1 MRKLLRLIKNFLICL
16 KTGSKPIQ
24 VSVSQIVYEKMF
36 EEKHILV
43 TGGTSGI
50 GLEIAKK
57 FLSLGAKVTITGRNI
72 DKLNAIKKEIQNE
85 SLFVTEWDISST
97 NIIDEKVDEIIEKM
111 GKIDILIN
119 NSGIYAPNNFF
130 DTDEKLFDEIMNT
143 NLKGLFFTS
152 KKIAEYFIKNSIKGK
167 IINISSITSIT
178 GASIPYGISKWG
190 VRGLTQGLA
199 RDLIKHGI
207 VVNAVAP
214 GVVATAINPELS
226 TGENMYRAGALSK
239 RASTVEEIAEITIF
253 LCSASA
259 TNIIGQTIVCDG
271 GETLI

>member
-16 KTGSKPIQ
+16 KTGSKPVQ
-24 VSVSQIVYEKMF
+24 VSVSQIAYEKLF

-50 GLEIAKK
+50 GFEIAKK

-72 DKLNAIKKEIQNE
+72 NKLDSIKKDINNPN
-85 SLFVTEWDISST
+85 LIVVEWDISNSK
-97 NIIDEKVDEIIEKM
+97 IIDEKINETIEKM

-167 IINISSITSIT
+167 IINISSVRSIQG
-178 GASIPYGISKWG
+178 GAEPYGISKWG

-199 RDLIKHGI
+199 RDLAKYGI

-214 GVVATAINPELS
+214 GITATGINGINIEKNAYTSSSLDKRVALPQ
-226 TGENMYRAGALSK
+226 
-239 RASTVEEIAEITIF
+239 EIAEIVTF
-253 LCSASA
+253 LSSNAA
-259 TNIIGQTIVCDG
+259 NHIIGQTIVCDG

>member
-1 MRKLLRLIKNFLICL
+1 MRKLLRFIKNFLICL

-24 VSVSQIVYEKMF
+24 VGISQIVYERMF
-36 EEKHILV
+36 EGQHVLV

-72 DKLNAIKKEIQNE
+72 NKLDSIKKDINNPN
-85 SLFVTEWDISST
+85 LIVVEWDISST

-111 GKIDILIN
+111 GKIDILVN

-130 DTDEKLFDEIMNT
+130 NTDEKLFDEIMNT

-152 KKIAEYFIKNSIKGK
+152 KKVSEYFIKNSIKGK
-167 IINISSITSIT
+167 IINISSVRSIQG
-178 GASIPYGISKWG
+178 GAEAYGISKWG
-190 VRGLTQGLA
+190 VRSLTNGLA

-214 GVVATAINPELS
+214 GMTATGINNINIEKDASNNSALNNRVATS
-226 TGENMYRAGALSK
+226 
-239 RASTVEEIAEITIF
+239 EEIAEIVIF
-253 LCSASA
+253 LSSNSA
-259 TNIIGQTIVCDG
+259 NHIIGQTIVCDG

>member
-1 MRKLLRLIKNFLICL
+1 MKRILRLIKNFLLCL
-16 KTGSKPIQ
+16 KTGSKPVQ
-24 VSVSQIVYEKMF
+24 VTVSQILYEKMF
-36 EEKHILV
+36 EGVHVLV

-72 DKLNAIKKEIQNE
+72 DKLNTIKKEMNNSNLI
-85 SLFVTEWDISST
+85 VAEWDISKA
-97 NIIDEKVDEIIEKM
+97 NLIDEKVNEIVEKM
-111 GKIDILIN
+111 GKIDILVN
-119 NSGIYAPNNFF
+119 NSGVYAPNNFF

-167 IINISSITSIT
+167 IINIGSVRSIQGGSE
-178 GASIPYGISKWG
+178 PYGISKWG

-199 RDLIKHGI
+199 RDLAKYGIK
-207 VVNAVAP
+207 VNAVAP
-214 GVVATAINPELS
+214 GITATGINGINIRNNAYTSSSLDSRVATS
-226 TGENMYRAGALSK
+226 
-239 RASTVEEIAEITIF
+239 EEIAEIVIF
-253 LCSASA
+253 LSSNA
-259 TNIIGQTIVCDG
+259 TNHIIGQTIVCDG

>member
-1 MRKLLRLIKNFLICL
+1 MKRILRLIKNFLLCL

-24 VSVSQIVYEKMF
+24 VSVSQILYEKMF
-36 EEKHILV
+36 EGIHVLV

-72 DKLNAIKKEIQNE
+72 DKLNTIKKEMNNSNLI
-85 SLFVTEWDISST
+85 VVEWDISKA
-97 NIIDEKVDEIIEKM
+97 NLIDEKVNEIVEKM
-111 GKIDILIN
+111 GKIDILVN
-119 NSGIYAPNNFF
+119 NSGVYAPNNFF

-167 IINISSITSIT
+167 IINIGSVRSIQGGSE
-178 GASIPYGISKWG
+178 PYGISKWG

-199 RDLIKHGI
+199 RDLAKYGIK
-207 VVNAVAP
+207 VNAVAP
-214 GVVATAINPELS
+214 GITATGINGINIQNNAYTSSSLDSRVATS
-226 TGENMYRAGALSK
+226 
-239 RASTVEEIAEITIF
+239 EEIAEIVIF
-253 LCSASA
+253 LSSNA
-259 TNIIGQTIVCDG
+259 TNHIIGQTIVCDG

>member
-1 MRKLLRLIKNFLICL
+1 MRKILKLIKNFLLCL
-16 KTGSKPIQ
+16 KTGSRPVQ
-24 VSVSQIVYEKMF
+24 VSVSQISYEKMF
-36 EEKHILV
+36 EGKSVLV

-130 DTDEKLFDEIMNT
+130 NTDEKLFDEIMNT

-167 IINISSITSIT
+167 IINISSVRSIQG
-178 GASIPYGISKWG
+178 GAEPYGISKWG

-199 RDLIKHGI
+199 RDLAKYGI

-214 GVVATAINPELS
+214 GITATGINGINIQNNAFTSSSLDNRVAIPQ
-226 TGENMYRAGALSK
+226 
-239 RASTVEEIAEITIF
+239 EIAEIVIF
-253 LCSASA
+253 LSSSAS
-259 TNIIGQTIVCDG
+259 NHIIGQTIVCDG

>member
-1 MRKLLRLIKNFLICL
+1 MICL

-24 VSVSQIVYEKMF
+24 VSVSQIVYERMF
-36 EEKHILV
+36 EGQNVLV

-72 DKLNAIKKEIQNE
+72 DKLNSVKKEINN
-85 SLFVTEWDISST
+85 SNLIVVEWDISKA
-97 NIIDEKVDEIIEKM
+97 NLIDEKVYEIIEKM
-111 GKIDILIN
+111 GKIDILVN
-119 NSGIYAPNNFF
+119 NSGIYAPNSFF
-130 DTDEKLFDEIMNT
+130 NTDEKLFDEIMNT

-152 KKIAEYFIKNSIKGK
+152 KKISEYFIKNSIKGK
-167 IINISSITSIT
+167 IINISSITSIA

-199 RDLIKHGI
+199 RDLIKYGI
-207 VVNAVAP
+207 VVNAIAP

-226 TGENMYRAGALSK
+226 TSENMYRGGALSK
-239 RASTVEEIAEITIF
+239 RASTVEEIAELAIF
-253 LCSASA
+253 LSSQAT
-259 TNIIGQTIVCDG
+259 TNIIGQTVVCDG

>member
-1 MRKLLRLIKNFLICL
+1 MRRILRLIKNFLLCL
-16 KTGSKPIQ
+16 KTGSKPVQ
-24 VSVSQIVYEKMF
+24 VTVSQIVYEKIF
-36 EEKHILV
+36 VGKHVLV
-43 TGGTSGI
+43 TGGRSGI

-57 FLSLGAKVTITGRNI
+57 FISLGAKVTITGRNI
-72 DKLNAIKKEIQNE
+72 DKLNTIKKEINNTN
-85 SLFVTEWDISST
+85 LIVIEWDISNSK
-97 NIIDEKVDEIIEKM
+97 IIDEKVNEIVEKM

-152 KKIAEYFIKNSIKGK
+152 KKISEYFIKNSIKGK

-178 GASIPYGISKWG
+178 GASIPYGLSKWG

-199 RDLIKHGI
+199 RDLIKYGI

-214 GVVATAINPELS
+214 GVVSTPINPQLNAS
-226 TGENMYRAGALSK
+226 ENMFREGALTK
-239 RASTVEEIAEITIF
+239 RGSVVEEIAEIVIF
-253 LCSASA
+253 LSSNAT

>member
-16 KTGSKPIQ
+16 KTGSKPLHIG
-24 VSVSQIVYEKMF
+24 VSQIVYEKMF
-36 EEKHILV
+36 ENKHILV

-72 DKLNAIKKEIQNE
+72 DKLNAIRNEISN
-85 SLFVTEWDISST
+85 SNLTIVEWDISDSKVT
-97 NIIDEKVDEIIEKM
+97 DEKVNETVMKM

-119 NSGIYAPNNFF
+119 NSGIYAPNSLF

-152 KKIAEYFIKNSIKGK
+152 KKISEYFIKNTIKGK
-167 IINISSITSIT
+167 IINISSVRSIQG
-178 GASIPYGISKWG
+178 GAEPYGISKWG

-199 RDLIKHGI
+199 RDLIKNGI

-214 GVVATAINPELS
+214 GITASGINGINIENNAYTSSSLDNRVATPQ
-226 TGENMYRAGALSK
+226 
-239 RASTVEEIAEITIF
+239 EIAEIVIF
-253 LCSASA
+253 LSSNAS
-259 TNIIGQTIVCDG
+259 NHIIGQTIVCDG

>member
-24 VSVSQIVYEKMF
+24 VSVSQIVYEKLF
-36 EEKHILV
+36 EEKYILV

-50 GLEIAKK
+50 GFEIAKK

-72 DKLNAIKKEIQNE
+72 NKLDSIKKDINNPN
-85 SLFVTEWDISST
+85 LIVVEWDISNSK
-97 NIIDEKVDEIIEKM
+97 IIDEKINETIEKM

-167 IINISSITSIT
+167 IINISSVRSIQG
-178 GASIPYGISKWG
+178 GAEPYGISKWG

-199 RDLIKHGI
+199 RDLAKYGI

-214 GVVATAINPELS
+214 GITATGINGISIQNNAFTSSSLDNRVAIPQ
-226 TGENMYRAGALSK
+226 
-239 RASTVEEIAEITIF
+239 EIAEIVIF
-253 LCSASA
+253 LSSSAS
-259 TNIIGQTIVCDG
+259 NHIIGQTIVCDG

>member
-24 VSVSQIVYEKMF
+24 VSVSQIVYEKLF

-97 NIIDEKVDEIIEKM
+97 NIIDEKVDETIEKM

-130 DTDEKLFDEIMNT
+130 NTDEKLFDEIMNT

-167 IINISSITSIT
+167 IINISSVRSIQG
-178 GASIPYGISKWG
+178 GAEPYGISKWG

-199 RDLIKHGI
+199 RDLAKYGI

-214 GVVATAINPELS
+214 GITATGINGISIQNNAFTSSSLDNRVAIPQ
-226 TGENMYRAGALSK
+226 
-239 RASTVEEIAEITIF
+239 EIAEIVIF
-253 LCSASA
+253 LSSSAS
-259 TNIIGQTIVCDG
+259 NHIIGQTIVCDG